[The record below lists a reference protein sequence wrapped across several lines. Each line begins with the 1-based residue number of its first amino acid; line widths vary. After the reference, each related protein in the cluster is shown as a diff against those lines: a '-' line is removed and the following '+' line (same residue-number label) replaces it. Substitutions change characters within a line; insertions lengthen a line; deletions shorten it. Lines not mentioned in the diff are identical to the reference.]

1 MQSPIRVADET
12 FVIPMPF
19 QMPGFG
25 ILYINSMVIRGQEPI
40 LVETSAPIVRDD
52 FLQTAF
58 SLVDPKDVRWIFLS
72 HDDRDHSGNIM
83 QVLEACPN
91 ARLVT
96 NFVGLGRMTEEFDLP
111 VRRIYFVNDGETFS
125 AGDRTLAAIRPPYYD
140 SPATRGL
147 WDASTGVYYAADA
160 FGAVVPGEC
169 EYVGDVDADVYNTGF
184 NWFNRANSPW
194 HEITDPT
201 KVNAV
206 VDRIRRLEP
215 RVIVSAHGPSAVDS
229 SDKLWRNACGDRHD
243 GSFGSAQPGRIRA
256 NAVRD
261 GGHGTPGSP
270 AGLGSR
276 GDWYREHRRWHWHG
290 SSAVCAGRRGV
301 GQEIDQEAL
310 TSTRTLPEISEFAA
324 VANASLTSSSGNTWV
339 TTCSIWG
346 F

>member
-19 QMPGFG
+19 EIPGFG

-52 FLQTAF
+52 YLQAAF

-111 VRRIYFVNDGETFS
+111 PPRMYFVNDGESFG

-147 WDASTGVYYAADA
+147 WDATTGVQL
-160 FGAVVPGEC
+160 VQPC
-169 EYVGDVDADVYNTGF
+169 E
-184 NWFNRANSPW
+184 
-194 HEITDPT
+194 
-201 KVNAV
+201 
-206 VDRIRRLEP
+206 
-215 RVIVSAHGPSAVDS
+215 
-229 SDKLWRNACGDRHD
+229 
-243 GSFGSAQPGRIRA
+243 
-256 NAVRD
+256 
-261 GGHGTPGSP
+261 
-270 AGLGSR
+270 
-276 GDWYREHRRWHWHG
+276 
-290 SSAVCAGRRGV
+290 
-301 GQEIDQEAL
+301 
-310 TSTRTLPEISEFAA
+310 
-324 VANASLTSSSGNTWV
+324 
-339 TTCSIWG
+339 
-346 F
+346 